1 MTRRAYAHRLPMGAP
16 DDVGALEAAFASGAI
31 RARAVVAILGKT
43 EGNGCVNDFSRG
55 FATRALSDALRQA
68 GADPAQVC
76 LVMSGG
82 TEGALSPHM
91 LVLEARETT
100 QARARGRVGGWA
112 GAHARS
118 RAGGSRPARPSRSR
132 RRERHKAIRDA
143 GLASAADAH
152 FVQIKCPLLTAE
164 RIAAAERRG
173 KTTATRDTLKSMGL
187 SRAASALGVAVAL
200 GEISRASL
208 SEAAIGRDFSLYS
221 GRASTSAGVELTDH
235 EIVVLGASSRW
246 AGPLSV
252 DHAVMG
258 DAIDIEP
265 VRAALARLGL
275 AAQGQLKPAE
285 RARARR
291 AARQG
296 GGQFRRRL
304 ARKAPHHAQ
313 RQRHLVHPPRARA
326 SSPARSPA
334 SSATPRFMSPAGPS
348 IRGRTAAARSPSLSK
363 PREPEP

>member
-1 MTRRAYAHRLPMGAP
+1 MNAP
-16 DDVGALEAAFASGAI
+16 DDVSGLEEAFASGAI
-31 RARAVVAILGKT
+31 QARSVVAILGKT

-68 GADPAQVC
+68 GADPAEIC

-82 TEGALSPHM
+82 TEGGLSPHV
-91 LVLEARETT
+91 LVLEARETDEP
-100 QARARGRVGGWA
+100 ARAGALAVGR
-112 GAHARS
+112 ARTADLAPEDLGRLS
-118 RAGGSRPARPSRSR
+118 QVDLVAEGVT
-132 RRERHKAIRDA
+132 KAIRDA

-187 SRAASALGVAVAL
+187 SRAACALGVAVAL

-221 GRASTSAGVELTDH
+221 GRASTSAGVELVDH

-246 AGPLSV
+246 AGPLAV
-252 DHAVMG
+252 EHAVMA

-265 VRAALARLGL
+265 VRAALARLGV
-275 AAQGQLKPAE
+275 AAEGQLKPAQRGRVVAVLAKAE
-285 RARARR
+285 ASSDGSLRGKRHTMLNDSDISSTRHARAFV
-291 AARQG
+291 AGALAGLIGHAEIYVSGGAEHQGPDG
-296 GGQFRRRL
+296 GGPV
-304 ARKAPHHAQ
+304 A
-313 RQRHLVHPPRARA
+313 VIVE
-326 SSPARSPA
+326 
-334 SSATPRFMSPAGPS
+334 TPGA
-348 IRGRTAAARSPSLSK
+348 
-363 PREPEP
+363 